1 MTLAESTPQE
11 PRVEVRE
18 EILARLRRAEG
29 QLRGIQKMIEDERA
43 CHDVLIQLAAVKA
56 AVVQAAMTI
65 LSTELAQCVQE
76 GSASGRMDRAALD
89 KFMEV
94 FKKFS

>member
-1 MTLAESTPQE
+1 MEGIAQTLQPEA
-11 PRVEVRE
+11 RE
-18 EILARLRRAEG
+18 ELLARLRRAEG
-29 QLRGIQKMIEDERA
+29 QLRGIQKMIAEGRG

-65 LSTELAQCVQE
+65 LGTQLAHCVQD
-76 GSASGRMDRAALD
+76 GSGGDNKAALD
-89 KFMEV
+89 QFMEV